1 MNLKDKIFL
10 LIVVG
15 FIVGGSYIWY
25 TYTEITE
32 RMIQMEKEHEIH
44 IDQVNK
50 EFRKDLKTL
59 DLQFIGRGKHVRQ
72 AQKDIVS
79 NRELILS
86 KSDSLGSLIEDVAYD
101 LNELFRNVDK
111 HFISVEQNVKDIE
124 ESFDSQRRRTNRR
137 FSDIEQSVSTL
148 RTGLKE
154 IEALSIIQTEKAKAE
169 ENKKE

>member
-1 MNLKDKIFL
+1 MNLKDKIFI

-15 FIVGGSYIWY
+15 LILGGGYIWY

-32 RMIQMEKEHEIH
+32 RMIQMEKEQETHV
-44 IDQVNK
+44 DQVNK

-59 DLQFIGRGKHVRQ
+59 DLQFMGRGKHVRQ

-101 LNELFRNVDK
+101 LNELSRNVDK
-111 HFISVEQNVKDIE
+111 HFISVEQNIRDIE
-124 ESFDSQRRRTNRR
+124 ESFDSQRRRINRR
-137 FSDIEQSVSTL
+137 ISDIEQNLSTIQ
-148 RTGLKE
+148 TGLKE
-154 IEALSIIQTEKAKAE
+154 IEALNIIQTEKAKAE